1 MTSYP
6 ETALVIGGSRG
17 IGKAAVIQYAAAGT
31 RVAIGYTANDEAAKA
46 TAAEAAAVGPEPV
59 LVRGDLG
66 ADPEGLVNAAL
77 DSLGGLGAIIT
88 TAVPIIAGRTLGVSR
103 DDYDRAFDV
112 QVWGLWEAVR
122 TALPSLEEAN
132 GSVVAV
138 SSLGANS
145 YARYYGALG
154 PAKAAMEA
162 LVRYYA
168 AELGPRGVRANAV
181 SPCLVD
187 NPGHGGEDMIT
198 GIHEVIKATA
208 AKTPMR
214 RLAMPDEIA
223 SVAVAL
229 TTSDFGFVTGQVI
242 AVDGGYSLLA

>member
-1 MTSYP
+1 MSLP

-17 IGKAAVIQYAAAGT
+17 IGRAAVIQYAAAGT

-77 DSLGGLGAIIT
+77 DSLGGIGAIVT

-103 DDYDRAFDV
+103 ADYDRAFDV

-122 TALPSLEEAN
+122 TALPSLEAVK

-138 SSLGANS
+138 SSLGANT

-187 NPGHGGEDMIT
+187 NPGHGAEAEIT
-198 GIHEVIKATA
+198 GIQEVIKAVGQ
-208 AKTPMR
+208 KTPLR
-214 RLAMPDEIA
+214 RLALPEEIA

-229 TTSDFGFVTGQVI
+229 TSSDFGFVTGQVI